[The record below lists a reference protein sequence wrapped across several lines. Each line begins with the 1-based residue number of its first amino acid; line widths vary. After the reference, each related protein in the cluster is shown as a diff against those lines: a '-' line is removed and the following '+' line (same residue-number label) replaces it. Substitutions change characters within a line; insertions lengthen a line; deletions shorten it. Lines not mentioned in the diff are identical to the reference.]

1 MREGSEEQ
9 KKAKWEEFGKKMSA
23 FGEHASSWKPEYG
36 ENWGKDWG
44 KDKKWGCD
52 NEGNSWN
59 SQRAKVVT
67 KPEGV
72 LSACPGTSLIEEIEV
87 LNDTYWPWKQGC
99 TLTLA
104 DEQTFTEVP
113 IEIISVPVEQEVK
126 GKCTMKIC
134 VPLTVLP
141 HI

>member
-1 MREGSEEQ
+1 MKEGTEEQ

-59 SQRAKVVT
+59 SQRAKVVK